1 MTRPAPTDVRKIAV
15 VGTGLIGA
23 SWTAYYL
30 SRGLEVAATDPAPGA
45 RDQLAA
51 FIARVWPQLEELGLA
66 ANADP
71 DRWTFAKDV
80 ESVVGDADFVQEN
93 APEREEI
100 KRDVFARIDA
110 GAASDVVI
118 ASSAS
123 GMLITPL
130 QVRLK
135 HPERCILSHPFNPPH
150 LVPLVEL
157 SGGEQTDST
166 ALDWSMAFYEAVGK
180 VPIRLA
186 REMPGHIASRMQG
199 AMWREAVYLVEQG
212 IASVE
217 DIDKALAYGPGLR
230 MAAFGPHMTFH
241 LAGGSGGLQHF
252 IDHIGESQVRRWK
265 TLGNPELTPAV
276 REKLVKGV
284 AAECKGRSIAD
295 LEAERDACL
304 IAVIK
309 ALGSA
314 RAAAR

>member
-45 RDQLAA
+45 RDLLAA

-71 DRWTFAKDV
+71 NRWTFAKDV

-123 GMLITPL
+123 GMLMTPL
-130 QVRLK
+130 QVGLK

-265 TLGNPELTPAV
+265 TFGHPELTPAL
-276 REKLVKGV
+276 REKLIEGV

-314 RAAAR
+314 RAASR

>member
-1 MTRPAPTDVRKIAV
+1 MTRPVPTDVRKIAV

-23 SWTAYYL
+23 SWTAYFL
-30 SRGLEVAATDPAPGA
+30 SRGLEVAATDPAPDA
-45 RDQLAA
+45 RDRLAA
-51 FIARVWPQLEELGLA
+51 FIARVWPTLDKLGLA

-71 DRWTFAKDV
+71 DRWTFAEDV
-80 ESVVGDADFVQEN
+80 ESAVGDAEFVQEN
-93 APEREEI
+93 APEREEV
-100 KRDVFARIDA
+100 KRQIFARIDA
-110 GAASDVVI
+110 AAASDVVI

-123 GMLITPL
+123 GMLMTPL
-130 QVRLK
+130 QVGLN
-135 HPERCILSHPFNPPH
+135 HPERCILAHPFNPPH

-166 ALDWSMAFYEAVGK
+166 ALDWSMAFYEALGK
-180 VPIRLA
+180 VPVRLA

-265 TLGNPELTPAV
+265 TLGHPALTPELG
-276 REKLVKGV
+276 EKLVAGV
-284 AAECKGRSIAD
+284 AAESKGRSIAD

-309 ALGSA
+309 ALRSA
-314 RAAAR
+314 RAPAR

>member
-1 MTRPAPTDVRKIAV
+1 
-15 VGTGLIGA
+15 
-23 SWTAYYL
+23 
-30 SRGLEVAATDPAPGA
+30 
-45 RDQLAA
+45 
-51 FIARVWPQLEELGLA
+51 
-66 ANADP
+66 
-71 DRWTFAKDV
+71 
-80 ESVVGDADFVQEN
+80 
-93 APEREEI
+93 
-100 KRDVFARIDA
+100 
-110 GAASDVVI
+110 
-118 ASSAS
+118 
-123 GMLITPL
+123 MLMTPL

>member
-23 SWTAYYL
+23 SWTAYFL
-30 SRGLEVAATDPAPGA
+30 SRGLEVAATDPQPGA
-45 RDQLAA
+45 RDRLAA
-51 FIARVWPQLEELGLA
+51 FIARVWPQLVELGVA

-71 DRWTFAKDV
+71 DRWTFTEDL
-80 ESVVGDADFVQEN
+80 ESVLGDAEFVQEN

-100 KRDVFARIDA
+100 KRDIFARIDA
-110 GAASDVVI
+110 GAAADVVI

-123 GMLITPL
+123 GMLMTPL
-130 QVRLK
+130 QDGLN
-135 HPERCILSHPFNPPH
+135 HPGRCILAHPFNPPH

-157 SGGEQTDST
+157 SGGEQTDSSP
-166 ALDWSMAFYEAVGK
+166 LDWSMAFYEAIGK
-180 VPIRLA
+180 VPVRLA
-186 REMPGHIASRMQG
+186 REMPGHMASRLQG

-217 DIDKALAYGPGLR
+217 DVDKALAYGPGLR

-241 LAGGSGGLQHF
+241 LAGGSGGLRYF

-265 TLGNPELTPAV
+265 TLGHPVLTPDL
-276 REKLVKGV
+276 REKLVAGV
-284 AAECKGRSIAD
+284 AAESEGRSIAD

-309 ALGSA
+309 ALRGA
-314 RAAAR
+314 RASVG

>member
-123 GMLITPL
+123 GMLMTPL

-199 AMWREAVYLVEQG
+199 ARWREAVYLVEQG